1 MVGDGWISS
10 PPSTD
15 KQGLP
20 QRWLNRWRRIGQ
32 EPMGLTAALQPTA
45 RSLAPT
51 GKEECHLSPGFREI
65 VSHLNQDRSL
75 AVLDLGPSMSATVAF
90 FSRYHC
96 YLQIADLL
104 ASLPRD
110 PSHAAIAR
118 HLPEGNA
125 RFDLV
130 LAWDTFDHLERSTA
144 QVLVAQL
151 ARLCRPGA
159 WLLAHVATSIEH
171 PLPPTTFAVLDQET
185 LLYRPR
191 PGQPGKRLIF
201 SPAAIETLLKGFRIE
216 HSYVLRHQ
224 VHEWVAVREG
234 ASVPLDTTLSTATR

>member
-15 KQGLP
+15 GQGLP
-20 QRWLNRWRRIGQ
+20 QRWLNRWRRSRG
-32 EPMGLTAALQPTA
+32 EPMGITAALQPTA
-45 RSLAPT
+45 RSLAPS
-51 GKEECHLSPGFREI
+51 GEEESHRSPGLREI
-65 VSHLNQDRSL
+65 VSHLRQDRL
-75 AVLDLGPSMSATVAF
+75 LTVLDLGPSMSATVAF

-104 ASLPRD
+104 ASLPKD
-110 PSHAAIAR
+110 PSHSAIAS
-118 HLPEGNA
+118 HLPGGTA
-125 RFDLV
+125 CFDLV

-144 QVLVAQL
+144 QVLVAHL

-191 PGQPGKRLIF
+191 AGQPGKRLIF
-201 SPAAIETLLKGFRIE
+201 SPAAIETLLKGFRVE

-224 VHEWVAVREG
+224 VHEWLAVREG
-234 ASVPLDTTLSTATR
+234 TRLP

>member
-1 MVGDGWISS
+1 
-10 PPSTD
+10 
-15 KQGLP
+15 
-20 QRWLNRWRRIGQ
+20 
-32 EPMGLTAALQPTA
+32 MGIAAALQPTA

-51 GKEECHLSPGFREI
+51 GKEEAHRSPGLKEI
-65 VSHLNQDRSL
+65 VSHLGHDRPL

-90 FSRYHC
+90 LSRYHC

-104 ASLPRD
+104 ASLPGEPC
-110 PSHAAIAR
+110 PSAIAR
-118 HLPEGNA
+118 HLPAGSA
-125 RFDLV
+125 CFDLV
-130 LAWDTFDHLERSTA
+130 LAWDTFDHLQRSTA
-144 QVLVAQL
+144 QVLVEHL

-191 PGQPGKRLIF
+191 AGQLGKRLIF
-201 SPAAIETLLKGFRIE
+201 SPAAIETLLKGFRVE

-224 VHEWVAVREG
+224 VHEWVAVRE
-234 ASVPLDTTLSTATR
+234 